1 LRDEIRWRIKS
12 GGELNVAMQLLRGL
26 HNPGLGKN
34 GVSDT
39 KCVATIGNFDGV
51 HLGHQAIIRQVV
63 QEARHRR
70 LPALII
76 IFEPQPME
84 FFKGSDAP
92 ARLMRFREKFRV
104 LDEFGLDYVFCLRFD
119 QRLSQFS
126 ATDFVRKVL
135 VEHLNVAHLVIGD
148 DFRFGGDRQ
157 GDYTLLC
164 KLSQQ
169 LGFTVENTRTVL
181 ANEASPA
188 GDQTFLQ
195 RASSTFVR
203 ELLAQGEL
211 AKAAELLGRPY
222 FFSGRVAHGQKLGR
236 QLGFPTAN
244 VHLLRMNSPLTG
256 VFAVTLF
263 LKSTGKYYPGVANV
277 GCKPT
282 LGQFKPS
289 LEVHLFDFN
298 QDIYGKYVEVR
309 FHKKLRDEQR
319 FDDLDTLKQQIAED
333 SKKARAFFTKHAIAD

>member
-1 LRDEIRWRIKS
+1 
-12 GGELNVAMQLLRGL
+12 MQLLRGL

-34 GVSDT
+34 GVADT

-51 HLGHQAIIRQVV
+51 HLGHQAIIRQVI
-63 QEARHRR
+63 QEAKKRQ

-84 FFKGSDAP
+84 FFKGNDAP
-92 ARLMRFREKFRV
+92 ARLMRFREKFHV
-104 LDEFGLDYVFCLRFD
+104 LDDFGLDYVFCLRFD
-119 QRLSQFS
+119 LRLSQLS
-126 ATDFVRKVL
+126 AGDFVRQVL
-135 VEHLNVAHLVIGD
+135 VEHLNIAHLVVGD

-157 GDYTLLC
+157 GDYALLC
-164 KLSQQ
+164 ELSRK

-181 ANEASPA
+181 ANESTPVA
-188 GDQTFLQ
+188 DQSFLQ

-203 ELLAQGEL
+203 ELLVQGEL
-211 AKAAELLGRPY
+211 IKAAQLLGRPY
-222 FFSGRVAHGQKLGR
+222 FFSGRVAHGQKMGR

-244 VHLLRMNSPLTG
+244 VHLQRVNSPLTG
-256 VFAVTLF
+256 VYAVTLF
-263 LKSTGKYYPGVANV
+263 LESDGKHYPGVANV

-298 QDIYGKYVEVR
+298 QNIYGEYVEVF
-309 FHKKLRDEQR
+309 FHEKLRDEQR
-319 FDDLDTLKQQIAED
+319 FDDIETLKQQIAED
-333 SKKARAFFTKHAIAD
+333 SKKAQAFFSRHNSLVKTIT